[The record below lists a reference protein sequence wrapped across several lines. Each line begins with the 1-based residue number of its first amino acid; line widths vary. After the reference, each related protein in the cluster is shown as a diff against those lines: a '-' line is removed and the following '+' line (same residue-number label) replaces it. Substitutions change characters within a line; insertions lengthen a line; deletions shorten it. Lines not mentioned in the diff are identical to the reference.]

1 MSNSNNNNL
10 DDERIKQ
17 QRREEAARRR
27 AAKQQAQARQQT
39 EAAQQSQPRRRQ
51 QQAAGSDATNAQRTQ
66 RSQTNAANQ
75 QQPAA
80 RKQAANGKQRA
91 QRQQDGAAGSQKRSQ
106 GSQQSAA
113 RKQASAQGQQPVGNR
128 QQSAGNRQP
137 ATRKQSAKRQQP
149 ATKRAQ
155 QPATARVQQPAAA
168 RQQPRQRN
176 SVRAESDRQQQRS
189 QQQQVRQQ
197 QRTQQ
202 QQAHRQQMREQTMRE
217 HQQRMQQQRN
227 QYGKGAYSAES
238 YAGRG
243 GATRAAVVNA
253 GVHTQAPQ
261 NLNESMEQAQ
271 RKRRRRNIII
281 AVIAAVVIVLGG
293 ATAAFA
299 MSAKGAKDNAQEL
312 MTQGQN
318 LITQVKAGD
327 MTGAQATASN
337 FASTAKELHDTTSSP
352 LWAAATV
359 IPVYGGDIAQ
369 VRTIAEVADTLSQ
382 QVLVPVVKGLPTE
395 GLASIV
401 VGNGVNVQALQD
413 LLVPLGASSDS
424 IHECAQKIDSLGEVH
439 LDQLKNPV
447 STIKSA
453 LSALDAVSA
462 QATEISNVLPGM
474 LGVNEPRNYLL
485 IAANNA
491 EIRSTGGMAGSF
503 GLMTV
508 TNGQIQVGDF
518 AGADVAPSLTDE
530 VVMDCT
536 DEEEQIFGN
545 RVAYD
550 IRDSCFI
557 PNFARAAQFERHI
570 WEANN
575 NPAVAGVVML
585 DPVFLQR
592 ILAITGPV
600 TTSDGTVVDGNNC
613 AQMLMNEVYIKY
625 GDNNAAE
632 DLFFADVANQ
642 AMHNIFNNL
651 GGADLTGF
659 LTTVT
664 KSFEDRRFYAWMV
677 DDREQAVLKSFGAT
691 GETPT
696 SETEPVTGVYLSA
709 AIGGKIFWYLDAD
722 TTVGPGTKNSDGST
736 SYNVTLTLNNT
747 LSEELASTLG
757 WYITGEL
764 QYKRSASDMTLDVYL
779 FAPAGGKISNVESHG
794 YFYGPDKFT
803 SPWDTHPLTEGMT
816 EASYNGQ
823 NVWYGVTGINGD
835 SGTTITYTVTTSPK
849 ATEELKVDQ
858 TPPANESL

>member
-1 MSNSNNNNL
+1 MNNSNNNNL
-10 DDERIKQ
+10 DEERMKQ
-17 QRREEAARRR
+17 QRREAAARRR
-27 AAKQQAQARQQT
+27 AAKQRAQARQQA
-39 EAAQQSQPRRRQ
+39 EAAQQPQPRRR
-51 QQAAGSDATNAQRTQ
+51 S
-66 RSQTNAANQ
+66 
-75 QQPAA
+75 QQPAGGQQPA
-80 RKQAANGKQRA
+80 SGQQRTQRA
-91 QRQQDGAAGSQKRSQ
+91 QRQQ
-106 GSQQSAA
+106 
-113 RKQASAQGQQPVGNR
+113 
-128 QQSAGNRQP
+128 QP
-137 ATRKQSAKRQQP
+137 ASRQQP
-149 ATKRAQ
+149 AANRTQ
-155 QPATARVQQPAAA
+155 RVQGSQPTS

-176 SVRAESDRQQQRS
+176 SVRADADRQQQRS

-197 QRTQQ
+197 QRAQQ

-217 HQQRMQQQRN
+217 HQQRMQQQRE
-227 QYGKGAYSAES
+227 QYGKGAYNASS
-238 YAGRG
+238 YGGRN
-243 GATRAAVVNA
+243 GATRAAVVTA
-253 GVHTQAPQ
+253 GAHTQAPQ
-261 NLNESMEQAQ
+261 NLNASMEEVQ

-281 AVIAAVVIVLGG
+281 AVIAAVVLVLGG
-293 ATAAFA
+293 TTAAFGMSA
-299 MSAKGAKDNAQEL
+299 MSAKDKAQDL

-318 LITQVKAGD
+318 LVTQVKAGD
-327 MTGAQATASN
+327 LSGAQATAAN
-337 FASTAKELHDTTSSP
+337 FSQTAKDLHDTTNSP
-352 LWAAATV
+352 LWAVATV
-359 IPVYGGDIAQ
+359 VPVYGSDIAQ

-382 QVLVPVVKGLPTE
+382 QVLVPVVKGLPTG
-395 GLASIV
+395 GLSSIV
-401 VGNGVNVQALQD
+401 EGNGVNVQALQN
-413 LLVPLGASSDS
+413 LLVPLGASSNS
-424 IHECAQKIDSLGEVH
+424 IHECAKKMEGLGEVH

-447 STIKSA
+447 STIKNA
-453 LSALDAVSA
+453 LTALDAVSA

-474 LGVNEPRNYLL
+474 LGVTEPRNYLL
-485 IAANNA
+485 IAANNS

-518 AGADVAPSLTDE
+518 AGSDAAPSLTDE
-530 VVMDCT
+530 LVMHAT
-536 DEEEQIFGN
+536 DEETQIFGN
-545 RVAYD
+545 RIEYD

-575 NPAVAGVVML
+575 NPPVAGVIML

-592 ILAITGPV
+592 ILAITGPI

-642 AMHNIFNNL
+642 AMHGIFNNL

-659 LTTVT
+659 LATVT

-677 DDREQAVLKSFGAT
+677 NEQEQAVLKQFGAT
-691 GETPT
+691 GETST

-722 TTVGPGTKNSDGST
+722 TKVGAGKKNSDGST
-736 SYNVTLTLNNT
+736 SYDVTLTLNNT
-747 LSEELASTLG
+747 LSEELASRLG

-835 SGTTITYTVTTSPK
+835 SGTTITYTVTTSPA
-849 ATEELKVDQ
+849 ATAELKVDQ
-858 TPPANESL
+858 TPPANENI